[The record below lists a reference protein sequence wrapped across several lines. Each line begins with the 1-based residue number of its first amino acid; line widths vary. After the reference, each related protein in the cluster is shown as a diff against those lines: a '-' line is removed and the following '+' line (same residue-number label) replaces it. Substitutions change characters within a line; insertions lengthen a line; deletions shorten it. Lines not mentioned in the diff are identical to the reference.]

1 MPAKLTTSK
10 KLEKKFR
17 MCFYRSSDAKIMRK
31 YLMRIEPKYAAFVR
45 KTLENFA
52 LCCEKMFIH

>member
-1 MPAKLTTSK
+1 
-10 KLEKKFR
+10 

-31 YLMRIEPKYAAFVR
+31 NLMRIEPKYAAFVR